1 MAQLDRPTPKNF
13 FSELRRRNVYKV
25 AVAYVVGGWPLA
37 EGLAQVLPVFS
48 VPNWVIQ
55 LFVLLIILGLPVAL
69 GLLRGLLEQ
78 AETRYEETLRL
89 DRFFDTLQRLAEP
102 LNQSRQWEI
111 DPNYRFEVGC
121 RFDLNGMRFNP
132 AMPSV
137 LAQIYRD
144 QTINRSFREQELA
157 AVREVHDRI
166 IKLHS
171 AR

>member
-1 MAQLDRPTPKNF
+1 VAQLYRPTPKNF

-37 EGLAQVLPVFS
+37 HGLAQVLPVFS

-78 AETRYEETLRL
+78 AETGYEETLRL
-89 DRFFDTLQRLAEP
+89 DCFFDTLQRVAEP
-102 LNQSRQWEI
+102 LNQHRQWEI
-111 DPNYRFEVGC
+111 DPNYRFAVGC
-121 RFDLNGMRFNP
+121 RFDLNP
-132 AMPSV
+132 AMPSI

-144 QTINRSFREQELA
+144 ETINRWFRGQELA
-157 AVREVHDRI
+157 VVCAVHDRI
-166 IKLHS
+166 IKLRS
-171 AR
+171 SR

>member
-37 EGLAQVLPVFS
+37 QGLAQVLPVFS
-48 VPNWVIQ
+48 VPKWVIQ

-69 GLLRGLLEQ
+69 GLLRALLEQ
-78 AETRYEETLRL
+78 AETGYEETLRL
-89 DRFFDTLQRLAEP
+89 DCFFDTLQRVAEP
-102 LNQSRQWEI
+102 LNQYRQWEI

-121 RFDLNGMRFNP
+121 RFDLNP
-132 AMPSV
+132 AMPSI

-144 QTINRSFREQELA
+144 ETINRWFREQELA
-157 AVREVHDRI
+157 VVCAVHDRI
-166 IKLHS
+166 IKLRS